1 MSLTKVTYSMIDGNI
16 VNVKDFGASTSDTV
30 GTTNRAAIQAA
41 INTNKSVRFD
51 ELYTVDGPLLVN
63 TRQRLFSEKSWREN
77 SGAGLNFKFNST
89 ADVNCISGIDTVT
102 RSLNGCVFD
111 GLQLRIDRGCVFS
124 DTITVN
130 MISASGRFLQLLNC
144 WSQNLAFSQI
154 QLITNITSSGTTATV
169 TKANHGLTN
178 GDLIRMVGVSIPEI
192 GGDQF
197 YNGIFTVVN
206 VATNTF
212 DYVMT
217 GTPTTASPNI
227 TVYKS
232 GYFPKRDFSSGVT
245 GTNINFSYFL
255 YLDSL
260 KTGYPDNGLVDSYNG
275 TFESFVTGCTTS
287 NFYGDVYLQGR
298 SPTPG
303 EIGLIVAPIFYGN
316 QFNSINPDYGN
327 FSGNIQGS
335 NISNLIITNNILGS
349 LANNILVA
357 GDSQNVGVTNNYYEG
372 GNSGTRRVT
381 IGNNTIRTLITE
393 YSISSNNGSI
403 FDNSTAG
410 TYTAL
415 TFNGMQL
422 NGGTFLDRYEEGTW
436 TPAYAPTTGAFTT
449 VTYFRQSGK
458 YVVIGNMVTV
468 QCLMSTDVVTLG
480 TAGGNLKVAG
490 LPFIMDY
497 ASGLGIANAVAP
509 CRATGY
515 ASASVQPNQVN
526 LESNTQFVIPQI
538 VNSGAV
544 PTNIV
549 AGNLLAGTNANSNTI
564 SFTMTYKIY
573 TA

>member
-41 INTNKSVRFD
+41 INTNLSVRFD

-77 SGAGLNFKFNST
+77 SGAGINFKFNST
-89 ADVNCISGIDTVT
+89 SSVNCISGVDTVT

-111 GLQLRIDRGCVFS
+111 GLQLRIDKDCVFS
-124 DTITVN
+124 NTITVN
-130 MISASGRFLQLLNC
+130 MISSSGRFLQLLNC

-154 QLITNITSSGTTATV
+154 QFITNLTSSGTTATV
-169 TKANHGLTN
+169 TRASHGLSN
-178 GDLIRMVGVSIPEI
+178 GDVIRMVGVSLPEI
-192 GGDQF
+192 AGDAV
-197 YNGIFTVVN
+197 YNGIFTIQN
-206 VATNTF
+206 VSANNF

-217 GTPTTASPNI
+217 GVPTNASPNI

-232 GYFPKRDFSSGVT
+232 GYFPKRAFIGSVT
-245 GTNINFSYFL
+245 GDNINFSYFL
-255 YLDSL
+255 YQDPL
-260 KTGYPDNGLVDSYNG
+260 KTGFPDNGLFASYNG
-275 TFESFVTGCTTS
+275 TFETLVTGCNTG

-298 SPTPG
+298 NPTAG
-303 EIGLIVAPIFYGN
+303 DVGLIVAPIFYGN
-316 QFNSINPDYGN
+316 QFNSVNTDYSN

-335 NISNLIITNNILGS
+335 NISNLMITNNILGS
-349 LANNILVA
+349 NANNILVA
-357 GDSQNVGVTNNYYEG
+357 GDSQNVGITNNYYEG
-372 GNSGTRRVT
+372 GNSGVRRIT

-393 YSISSNNGSI
+393 FSISSNNGTV

-410 TYTAL
+410 TYSSFV
-415 TFNGMQL
+415 FNGLQL

-436 TPAYAPTTGAFTT
+436 TPAYVPTTGAFTT

-480 TAGGNLKVAG
+480 TAGGNLKITG
-490 LPFIMDY
+490 LPFIMDFASGAGVANSIASCRAVSY
-497 ASGLGIANAVAP
+497 ASG
-509 CRATGY
+509 
-515 ASASVQPNQVN
+515 SVQPNQVN
-526 LESNTQFVIPQI
+526 LESNTQFVTPQI
-538 VNSGAV
+538 INSGAA

-549 AGNLLAGTNANSNTI
+549 AADLKTGTNSNENTI